1 MPDYRRR
8 LPHIHPHDA
17 HIFLTWR
24 LWGSLPRLEP
34 SVISRTPAQSFLRDD
49 RSLDED
55 TSGPRWLEVPAVA
68 DLVAEA
74 ILAGESER
82 RFYELHA
89 WVVMPNH
96 VHMLLCPKEPLRVI
110 THWLKGRTAR
120 EANKLLGRTGL
131 PFWRDESWD
140 HYLRMA
146 DQIGRTANYI
156 ERNPVS
162 AKLAAR
168 PEAWRWSS
176 AWAG

>member
-1 MPDYRRR
+1 
-8 LPHIHPHDA
+8 
-17 HIFLTWR
+17 
-24 LWGSLPRLEP
+24 
-34 SVISRTPAQSFLRDD
+34 
-49 RSLDED
+49 
-55 TSGPRWLEVPAVA
+55 
-68 DLVAEA
+68 
-74 ILAGESER
+74 
-82 RFYELHA
+82 
-89 WVVMPNH
+89 
-96 VHMLLCPKEPLRVI
+96 MLLCPKEPLRVI